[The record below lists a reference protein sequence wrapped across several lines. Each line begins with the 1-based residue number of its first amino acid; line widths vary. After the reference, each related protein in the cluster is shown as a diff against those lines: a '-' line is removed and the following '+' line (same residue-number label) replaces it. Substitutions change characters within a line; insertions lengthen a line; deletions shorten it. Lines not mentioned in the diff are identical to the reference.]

1 MPPQEGVAEE
11 DVLTAA
17 VLTAACL
24 RRDSRLSTPGPACAS
39 RTPPQSRLEQRAESG
54 DGRGER

>member
-11 DVLTAA
+11 D